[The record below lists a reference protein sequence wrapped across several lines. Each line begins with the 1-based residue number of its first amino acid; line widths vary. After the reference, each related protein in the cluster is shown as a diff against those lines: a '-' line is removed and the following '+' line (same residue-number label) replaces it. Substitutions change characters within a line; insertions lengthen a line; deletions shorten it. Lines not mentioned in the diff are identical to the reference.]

1 MRWKLTGTFLLTVAC
16 LAWVLHGID
25 PGAAGSHLRTMGWGW
40 LVPVEALYLLSHALR
55 VWRFQLVAGRA
66 LRFTRLFSL
75 TSVGYL
81 AIHVVPFR
89 MGELVRPW
97 LLAEREGM
105 PLEEGLAAIL
115 VERLLDM
122 VMLLGMLLAV
132 GFFVNLPNG
141 VVVQGIDLLRV
152 GQRGAGVLV
161 ALGLAGLV
169 AVLVL
174 GETLLQRTD
183 RLPGGALARRFVTS
197 LRAFAGSPARFTGA
211 LALSVGIWGTTV
223 VGVQISMAAFTGMP
237 STLLDALTTWALTLA
252 GMTAIPTP
260 GFFGGYEAACSA
272 IVTLLG
278 ADRTAAGTFAFLLHL
293 SQFGLV
299 VLAGV
304 VALAVEGLSLRKVVA
319 QSRAAVAASTAS
331 R

>member
-1 MRWKLTGTFLLTVAC
+1 MRWKIAATLVLTAAC
-16 LAWVLHGID
+16 LGWVLHGID
-25 PGAAGSHLRTMGWGW
+25 PGSAGTQLRTMGWGW
-40 LVPVEALYLLSHALR
+40 LVPVEALYLASHALR
-55 VWRFQLVAGRA
+55 VWRFQLVAGRT

-97 LLAEREGM
+97 LLAEREGV
-105 PLEEGLAAIL
+105 PLEEGFAAIL

-132 GFFVNLPNG
+132 GFFVDLPNG
-141 VVVQGIDLLRV
+141 VVVEGVDLLRV

-161 ALGLAGLV
+161 AVGLGGLV

-183 RLPGGALARRFVTS
+183 RLPGGGLVRRFVTS
-197 LRAFAGSPARFTGA
+197 LRAFAASPARFAGA
-211 LALSVGIWGTTV
+211 LVLSVGVWGTTV
-223 VGVQISMAAFTGMP
+223 VAVQLSMGAFAGMP
-237 STLLDALTTWALTLA
+237 SGLLDAFTTWSLTLA

-260 GFFGGYEAACSA
+260 GFFGGYDAACST
-272 IVTLLG
+272 VVMLLG
-278 ADRTAAGTFAFLLHL
+278 ADRTVAGTFAFLLHL
-293 SQFGLV
+293 SQFALV

-304 VALAVEGLSLRKVVA
+304 IALGVEGLSLRQVVA
-319 QSRAAVAASTAS
+319 ESRAAAAGATGG
-331 R
+331 